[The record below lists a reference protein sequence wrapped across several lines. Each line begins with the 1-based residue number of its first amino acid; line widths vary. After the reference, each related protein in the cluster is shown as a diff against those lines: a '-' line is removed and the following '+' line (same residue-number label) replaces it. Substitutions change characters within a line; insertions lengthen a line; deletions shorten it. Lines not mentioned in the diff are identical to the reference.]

1 MVNKDIVHPAMRRHI
16 KNPRIL
22 LLDCPMEYK
31 KGESQTS
38 MEMTKE
44 SDMTDALQQEMNE
57 VMLLCHQI
65 MKWNPDVVVTEK
77 GVSDLAQHFLMK

>member
-1 MVNKDIVHPAMRRHI
+1 
-16 KNPRIL
+16 
-22 LLDCPMEYK
+22 
-31 KGESQTS
+31 
-38 MEMTKE
+38 MTKE

-77 GVSDLAQHFLMK
+77 GVSDLAQHFLLKQNISVIRRIKKTDN

>member
-1 MVNKDIVHPAMRRHI
+1 
-16 KNPRIL
+16 
-22 LLDCPMEYK
+22 
-31 KGESQTS
+31 
-38 MEMTKE
+38 MTKE

-77 GVSDLAQHFLMK
+77 GVSDLGTYLNNEFSPTLPFETKYISY